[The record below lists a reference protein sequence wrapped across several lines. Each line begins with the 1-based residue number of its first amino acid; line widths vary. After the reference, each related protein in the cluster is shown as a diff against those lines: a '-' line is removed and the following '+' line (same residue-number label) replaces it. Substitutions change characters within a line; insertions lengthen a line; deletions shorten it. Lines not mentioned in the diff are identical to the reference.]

1 MFASGGKKKRRG
13 PTMTIE
19 ILIYPA
25 LVFFAVTLTA
35 KLIERQSD
43 VLYGPYIQGRKTAVA
58 DWRDQLDAF
67 MVAIG
72 VKREYSRLAMKFATV
87 SVFASAIIG

>member
-1 MFASGGKKKRRG
+1 
-13 PTMTIE
+13 MTIE

-35 KLIERQSD
+35 KLIERQRD
-43 VLYGPYIQGRKTAVA
+43 VLYGPYIQGRKTAAA
-58 DWRDQLDAF
+58 DWRDQIDAF

-72 VKREYSRLAMKFATV
+72 AKREYSRLTMKFATV
-87 SVFASAIIG
+87 SIFASAIIG

>member
-1 MFASGGKKKRRG
+1 MI
-13 PTMTIE
+13 IE
-19 ILIYPA
+19 SLVYPA
-25 LVFFAVTLTA
+25 LAFLAVTLIT
-35 KLIERQSD
+35 KLIERRRD